1 MQTIEV
7 KTLIDITNTGVR
19 RPNQGSQL
27 ELDQHKNWTT
37 LNQCIEMRAIISY
50 DYSPTVETIDIK
62 SLDFGKN
69 FKGQHRVWT
78 WRFSP
83 DRWNVFDGNN
93 TPLGGLI
100 NDLDQIP
107 VIKKLTE
114 TINIDRSVFDLSDP
128 KLKNTIL
135 KIVTGNT

>member
-1 MQTIEV
+1 
-7 KTLIDITNTGVR
+7 
-19 RPNQGSQL
+19 
-27 ELDQHKNWTT
+27 
-37 LNQCIEMRAIISY
+37 MRAIISY

-83 DRWNVFDGNN
+83 DRLNVFDGNN

-114 TINIDRSVFDLSDP
+114 TIIKSRVSYRNIPR
-128 KLKNTIL
+128 KQE
-135 KIVTGNT
+135 KIKGFLP